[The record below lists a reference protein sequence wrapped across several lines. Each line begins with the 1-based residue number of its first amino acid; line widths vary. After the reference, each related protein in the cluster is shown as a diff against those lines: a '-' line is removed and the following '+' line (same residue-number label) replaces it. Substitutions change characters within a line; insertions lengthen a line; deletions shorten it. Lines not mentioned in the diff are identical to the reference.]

1 MGDLIIYQE
10 TTVEFLFL
18 KEECNDREAE
28 EREKRT
34 RNGGGR
40 EEKEVRKSEHN
51 PLEKNSSDI

>member
-1 MGDLIIYQE
+1 M
-10 TTVEFLFL
+10 EFLFL